1 MQRHELTP
9 AQKWERL
16 TLADNFIFCKVLE
29 DNPEVCRHLIEILL
43 NIKIDRIEKPAAEK
57 SLKTDFISRGI
68 RLDVYVK
75 DGNGRSFDIE
85 IQTTR
90 STSLA
95 KRARY
100 YQGLMDVD
108 NVQHGSGYDVLNES
122 YVVFLCMGDAFGK
135 GFPVYTFRYRADED
149 KDFLM
154 DDGTVNVFF
163 NAKKYDTMKSEEL
176 RAFFKYLCGKEP
188 SSGFTDRLS
197 ALVERVKTN
206 AQWRHRFMTWEQ
218 EMAIQS
224 NEKAKEIA
232 KELAKDMAKDIAQ
245 DMAKDMAKNMAQDMA
260 KDIARN
266 MVKDT
271 AQSIANDI
279 ANQKVIETAQKML
292 KEKIGTPEQISMV
305 TSIPLEKVLE
315 LKKEIQ

>member
-29 DNPEVCRHLIEILL
+29 DNPEVCKHLIEILL
-43 NIKIDRIEKPAAEK
+43 NLKIDRIEKPAAEK
-57 SLKTDFISRGI
+57 SLKTDFISHGI
-68 RLDVYVK
+68 RFDVYVK

-85 IQTTR
+85 IQTTH

-108 NVQHGSGYDVLNES
+108 NVQHGTGYDVLNES

-149 KDFLM
+149 NDFLM

-224 NEKAKEIA
+224 NEKAKELA
-232 KELAKDMAKDIAQ
+232 KELAQDMAQELAQDMAQELAQDMAQEIAQ
-245 DMAKDMAKNMAQDMA
+245 DMAQEIAQDM
-260 KDIARN
+260 
-266 MVKDT
+266 T
-271 AQSIANDI
+271 
-279 ANQKVIETAQKML
+279 NQKVIETAQKML
-292 KEKIGTPEQISMV
+292 KEKIGTPEQISIV
-305 TSIPLEKVLE
+305 TSIPLEKILE
-315 LKKEIQ
+315 LKKKMQ

>member
-245 DMAKDMAKNMAQDMA
+245 DIAKNMAQDMA
-260 KDIARN
+260 KDLARN

-292 KEKIGTPEQISMV
+292 KENIGTPEQISMV
-305 TSIPLEKVLE
+305 TNIPLEKVLE
-315 LKKEIQ
+315 LQKEIK

>member
-68 RLDVYVK
+68 RFDVYVK

-206 AQWRHRFMTWEQ
+206 VQWRHRFMTWEQ

-271 AQSIANDI
+271 AQSIVNDI

>member
-57 SLKTDFISRGI
+57 SLKTDFISHGI
-68 RLDVYVK
+68 RFDVYVK

-85 IQTTR
+85 IQTTH

-108 NVQHGSGYDVLNES
+108 NVQHGTGYDVLNES
-122 YVVFLCMGDAFGK
+122 YVIFLCLGDAFGK

-154 DDGTVNVFF
+154 NDGTVNIFF

-176 RAFFKYLCGKEP
+176 KSFFKYLCGKEP

-197 ALVERVKTN
+197 ALVERVKIN

-218 EMAIQS
+218 EMAIQ
-224 NEKAKEIA
+224 AKELAKDLAEDIAEERA
-232 KELAKDMAKDIAQ
+232 KELAKDMAKDIA
-245 DMAKDMAKNMAQDMA
+245 KDMAQN
-260 KDIARN
+260 IARD

-279 ANQKVIETAQKML
+279 ANQKIIETAKKML
-292 KEKIGTPEQISMV
+292 KENIGTPEQISTV
-305 TSIPLEKVLE
+305 TNIPLEKVLE
-315 LKKEIQ
+315 LQKEIK

>member
-29 DNPEVCRHLIEILL
+29 DNPEICRHLIEILL

-57 SLKTDFISRGI
+57 SLKTDFTSHGI
-68 RLDVYVK
+68 RFDVYVK

-108 NVQHGSGYDVLNES
+108 NVQRGAGCDVLNES
-122 YVVFLCMGDAFGK
+122 YVIFLCMGDAFGK

-149 KDFLM
+149 NELAM
-154 DDGTVNVFF
+154 DDGTVNIFF

-176 RAFFKYLCGKEP
+176 KSFFKYLCGKEP
-188 SSGFTDRLS
+188 TSGFTDRLS

-218 EMAIQS
+218 EMAIQA
-224 NEKAKEIA
+224 EERA
-232 KELAKDMAKDIAQ
+232 KELAQDIAQDIAKERAKEIAQ
-245 DMAKDMAKNMAQDMA
+245 DMARD
-260 KDIARN
+260 
-266 MVKDT
+266 MVKDA

-279 ANQKVIETAQKML
+279 ANQKIIETAQKML
-292 KEKIGTPEQISMV
+292 QENIGTPEQVSMV
-305 TSIPLEKVLE
+305 TNLPLEKVLE
-315 LKKEIQ
+315 LQKEIK